1 MGNVKPSSGDN
12 RPAGA
17 ASRAPDGAAGSGNG
31 PAGEGGGRAQGF
43 AGPSTYA
50 ALDLGTN
57 NCRLLVA
64 KPSRRGFQV
73 VDAFSRII
81 RLGEGLT
88 SSGRLS
94 EPAMQRTI
102 DALQVCADKLRRRGV
117 GRSRLI
123 ATEACRSASNG
134 SAFLDRVRDETG
146 LALEIVSRETEAKLA
161 VTGCASLIDQDAR
174 TVLVFDIGGGS
185 SELIWLDFS
194 AEPRRRLHPLGL
206 GADRAIRAWTSLP
219 VGVVTLSER
228 FGGRDVDQALYDRMV
243 DHVAQMLEAFEA
255 THRIGRHL
263 AGGQAHLLGTSGTV
277 TTVAGIHL
285 ALPAYDRRKV
295 DGCWLANGEVRS
307 VSDRL
312 ISMSYDERVAQPCI
326 GRDRADLV
334 LAGCAILDAMLRMW
348 PCERLRVADR
358 GLREG
363 MLASMMGED
372 GVHRRRRRAE
382 TGPGGAW

>member
-1 MGNVKPSSGDN
+1 M
-12 RPAGA
+12 
-17 ASRAPDGAAGSGNG
+17 
-31 PAGEGGGRAQGF
+31 
-43 AGPSTYA
+43 YA

-88 SSGRLS
+88 GSGRLS

-102 DALQVCADKLRRRGV
+102 EALHVCADKLKRRCV

-123 ATEACRSASNG
+123 ATEACRAAANG
-134 SAFLDRVRDETG
+134 PEFLDRVRQETG
-146 LALEIVSRETEAKLA
+146 LDLEVVSRETEAKLA
-161 VTGCASLIDQDAR
+161 VTGCASLIDEDAS

-185 SELIWLDFS
+185 SELIWLDFTS
-194 AEPRRRLHPLGL
+194 EPRRRLHPLGL

-228 FGGRDVDQALYDRMV
+228 FGGRDVDHALYEAMV
-243 DHVAQMLEAFEA
+243 AHVHEMLEAFET
-255 THRIGRHL
+255 THRI
-263 AGGQAHLLGTSGTV
+263 AGQLNTGQAHLLGTSGTV
-277 TTVAGIHL
+277 TTVAGLHL

-295 DGCWLANGEVRS
+295 DGCWLANGEVRN
-307 VSDRL
+307 VSSRL
-312 ISMSYDERVAQPCI
+312 IAMSYDQRVAEPCI

-334 LAGCAILDAMLRMW
+334 LAGCAILEAMLRMW

-363 MLASMMGED
+363 MLASMMAED
-372 GVHRRRRRAE
+372 GMHRRRRRNDAA
-382 TGPGGAW
+382 PGGRW

>member
-1 MGNVKPSSGDN
+1 MQRSSGDS
-12 RPAGA
+12 RLIGA
-17 ASRAPDGAAGSGNG
+17 ACGTPDGAGGSGNA
-31 PAGEGGGRAQGF
+31 PAGNGQGPDGAGGIANPQ
-43 AGPSTYA
+43 TYA

-88 SSGRLS
+88 GSGRLS

-102 DALQVCADKLRRRGV
+102 EALQVCADKLRRRGV

-123 ATEACRSASNG
+123 ATEACRSAANG
-134 SAFLDRVRDETG
+134 SEFLDRVREETG

-194 AEPRRRLHPLGL
+194 TEPRRRLHPLGL

-228 FGGRDVDQALYDRMV
+228 FGGREVDQALYDRMV
-243 DHVAQMLEAFEA
+243 DYVANMLEDFEA
-255 THRIGRHL
+255 THRIGRQL
-263 AGGQAHLLGTSGTV
+263 ETGQAHLLGTSGTV

-295 DGCWLANGEVRS
+295 DGCWLVNGEVRS

-312 ISMSYDERVAQPCI
+312 IGMSYEERVAQPCI

-334 LAGCAILDAMLRMW
+334 LAGCAILEAMLRMW

-363 MLASMMGED
+363 MLASMMAED
-372 GVHRRRRRAE
+372 GVHRRRRRSEA
-382 TGPGGAW
+382 GPGGAW